1 VYLRY
6 RENEAW
12 HMRDFAEYFP
22 IHFHSEGTIGVPI
35 PKQQQQQP
43 GVAGGDLAVRPTSL
57 GDREIRSLNLS
68 FKRKEHYW
76 RYRPPPSVL
85 CGGVSCVFRVVRRP
99 HLPPPLPPSLSR
111 FQRRGIWVRVV
122 VDVMSGEGIAK
133 DATGSINVELFSL
146 RGEPIKKACEKCSK
160 YYFRYK
166 NIEPNGEMAP
176 AFEIEEHD
184 RNTAVSGTLRVVV
197 CVCV

>member
-1 VYLRY
+1 
-6 RENEAW
+6 
-12 HMRDFAEYFP
+12 MRDFAEYFP

-35 PKQQQQQP
+35 PKQQQQQT
-43 GVAGGDLAVRPTSL
+43 VAGGDLAVRPSSL

-76 RYRPPPSVL
+76 RYGTHALVFFLAWCSPLISN
-85 CGGVSCVFRVVRRP
+85 GSC
-99 HLPPPLPPSLSR
+99 
-111 FQRRGIWVRVV
+111 RRGIWVRVV
-122 VDVMSGEGIAK
+122 VDVMSGDGIAK

-184 RNTAVSGTLRVVV
+184 RNTAVSGTTAILLPSRFQPSPWLFPSSH
-197 CVCV
+197 